1 MHYTAQVSRILT
13 KDSNETN
20 DKYFWIHSYSGF
32 IAELKLRQ
40 TKGLSGPALLSAN
53 RESNPITA
61 HFKVCVDEFV
71 PFTGVWFSDVVP
83 LTLQQ
88 HGADVVLALQQQKRV
103 QITAQDAEQPWSN
116 KHRQGQ
122 RQKKKT
128 KCVKTQSGLA
138 LWGAVTYCTP
148 GQNRTVC
155 LQALDQSTNFSST
168 SLP

>member
-1 MHYTAQVSRILT
+1 M
-13 KDSNETN
+13 
-20 DKYFWIHSYSGF
+20 
-32 IAELKLRQ
+32 
-40 TKGLSGPALLSAN
+40 
-53 RESNPITA
+53 
-61 HFKVCVDEFV
+61 CVDEFI

-116 KHRQGQ
+116 KHRQGR

-138 LWGAVTYCTP
+138 AAHTVHRA
-148 GQNRTVC
+148 RTEPSVC
-155 LQALDQSTNFSST
+155 KRWISQQIFPPPACRSQL
-168 SLP
+168 